1 MIVIVCGLSG
11 SGKSHL
17 LDELD
22 VEALGFIKI
31 KASDILKSGN
41 MPTTQLNINSV
52 IINQRYLLSMIGKSD
67 IQNANVL
74 LDGHLL
80 IETSEGPALVPDSFV
95 LGLPVAAIL
104 NIVADPVEILRRRP
118 RKNSCPNEI
127 RELIQIE
134 AAHARRLATKKKIFY
149 RAIAD
154 GSVKDLTSALSEIVK
169 KDGAESH

>member
-22 VEALGFIKI
+22 VEALGFTKI

-41 MPTTQLNINSV
+41 MPTTHLDLNSAIT
-52 IINQRYLLSMIGKSD
+52 NQKYLLSVIAKSD
-67 IQNANVL
+67 IRNANFL

-80 IETSEGPALVPDSFV
+80 IETNEGPALVPDSFV

-104 NIVADPVEILRRRP
+104 SIVADPVDILRRRP
-118 RKNSCPNEI
+118 RKNSCPNEL

-134 AAHARRLATKKKIFY
+134 AANARRLAVKKKIFY

-154 GSVKDLTSALSEIVK
+154 GSVKDLTSALSEIVTQN
-169 KDGAESH
+169 GAESH